1 MSGMPF
7 FLLQLESKPF
17 VRLTQAY
24 LPLPWNKGLFL
35 NIRLRASHVILTSN
49 AITYF
54 REDKLNDLRAAGWQS
69 FSCRHN
75 DDSLCLHSAELDF
88 FNANFVQ
95 EPYVYSDSLTR
106 QYAVGKD
113 ICQRNSARQPMNSSR
128 YTVSM
133 CDLVDTRGQFVLLE
147 KTQERMLFFKAD
159 STSLLQYAMLAIVC
173 LYAVATLANHA
184 VLLIKTRKTQDTAQE
199 GGDAKN
205 PLVLFIPTRVRK
217 YMQVSVLH
225 VGLGLYLA
233 TAVLLD
239 MPNIATRSEAW
250 LALYLVAY
258 ILWDCVFCVAK
269 LCYNFREEL
278 KQINVMVVILI
289 LCCLRLFHTFQNVF
303 HLLLTVLFSIRTWC
317 KVVLVALINARAS
330 QEPMKLLECNISL
343 MYDVV
348 TLYVV
353 LACMNHTTESVFH
366 SQMLHITVLLVGV
379 TAGALIAMLHKCR

>member
-7 FLLQLESKPF
+7 FLLQLQSKPF
-17 VRLTQAY
+17 VRLTQAS
-24 LPLPWNKGLFL
+24 LPLPWNTGLFL
-35 NIRLRASHVILTSN
+35 DIRLRASHVILTSN
-49 AITYF
+49 ALTYF
-54 REDKLNDLRAAGWQS
+54 RNDKLNDLHAAGWQS
-69 FSCRHN
+69 FSCSHH
-75 DDSLCLHSAELDF
+75 DDSMCLHSAELDF

-95 EPYVYSDSLTR
+95 EPYVYSDSLRR

-113 ICQRNSARQPMNSSR
+113 VCQRNSARQPMNSSR

-133 CDLVDTRGQFVLLE
+133 CDLIDTRGQFVLLE
-147 KTQERMLFFKAD
+147 KEERVLFFKAD

-184 VLLIKTRKTQDTAQE
+184 ILLIKVPKAQDKAKQE
-199 GGDAKN
+199 QDAKN
-205 PLVLFIPTRVRK
+205 PMSIFIPKRVTQ

-225 VGLGLYLA
+225 VGLSLYLA
-233 TAVLLD
+233 AAVLLD
-239 MPNIATRSEAW
+239 MPQIATRSEAW

-269 LCYNFREEL
+269 LYYNFREEL
-278 KQINVMVVILI
+278 KQINVMVVLLI

-317 KVVLVALINARAS
+317 KVVLVALINARAL

-353 LACMNHTTESVFH
+353 LACMNHTTESAFH
-366 SQMLHITVLLVGV
+366 SQMLHSTVLLVGV
-379 TAGALIAMLHKCR
+379 TAGALIAMLHKCK

>member
-1 MSGMPF
+1 MPF
-7 FLLQLESKPF
+7 FLLQLDSKPF
-17 VRLTQAY
+17 VRLAQAR
-24 LPLPWNKGLFL
+24 LPLQWNTGLFL
-35 NIRLRASHVILTSN
+35 DIRLRASHVILTSN

-54 REDKLNDLRAAGWQS
+54 RNDKLNDLRAAGWQS
-69 FSCRHN
+69 FRCSHN

-88 FNANFVQ
+88 FNANLVQ
-95 EPYVYSDSLTR
+95 EPYVYSDSLRR
-106 QYAVGKD
+106 QYAVGQD
-113 ICQRNSARQPMNSSR
+113 ICQRNSGRQPTNSSR

-133 CDLVDTRGQFVLLE
+133 CDLIDTRGQFVLLE
-147 KTQERMLFFKAD
+147 KTDGRVLFFKAD

-184 VLLIKTRKTQDTAQE
+184 ILLIKAPKAQDKTKQE
-199 GGDAKN
+199 LDAKKT
-205 PLVLFIPTRVRK
+205 LSIFIPKRVTQ

-225 VGLGLYLA
+225 VGLSLYLA
-233 TAVLLD
+233 AAVLLD
-239 MPNIATRSEAW
+239 MPQIATRSEAW

-258 ILWDCVFCVAK
+258 ILWDSVYCVAK
-269 LCYNFREEL
+269 LWYNFREEL
-278 KQINVMVVILI
+278 KQINVMVVLLI

-303 HLLLTVLFSIRTWC
+303 HLMLTVLFSIRTWC
-317 KVVLVALINARAS
+317 KVVLVALINARAV
-330 QEPMKLLECNISL
+330 QEPVKLLECNISL

-353 LACMNHTTESVFH
+353 LACMNHTTESAFH